1 MVYFESEIVKVD
13 GISEP
18 KKEIKVS
25 DEPIVE
31 SERSERRAERE
42 IVENIDRSPII
53 SQPNEIKPVKL
64 IKKESERR
72 AKRERILSPQPKKHI
87 DIGKVINFT
96 GIGLVGYLLFC

>member
-25 DEPIVE
+25 DEPIV
-31 SERSERRAERE
+31 E

>member
-13 GISEP
+13 GISEA
-18 KKEIKVS
+18 KKEIKVY
-25 DEPIVE
+25 DEPIV
-31 SERSERRAERE
+31 E

-53 SQPNEIKPVKL
+53 SQPKINEIKPVKL
-64 IKKESERR
+64 IKKE
-72 AKRERILSPQPKKHI
+72 KERILSPQPKKHI